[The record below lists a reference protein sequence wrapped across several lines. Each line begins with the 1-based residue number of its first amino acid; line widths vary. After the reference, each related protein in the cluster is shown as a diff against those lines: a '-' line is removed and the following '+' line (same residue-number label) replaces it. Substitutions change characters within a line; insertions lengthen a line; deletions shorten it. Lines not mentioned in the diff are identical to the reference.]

1 MDALTTPSN
10 WQRVRLGD
18 ILTLKHGRDYK
29 KFKLGNIPVY
39 GSGGYMLSINNFLHN
54 GESVCIGRKGTIDK
68 PIYLNGKF
76 WVVDTLFYSY
86 SFKKSIPKFIFYAF
100 SIIKWSN
107 YNEATGVP
115 SLTKMTISNIEI
127 PLPPLNEQIAIA
139 NILSD
144 VDRYLYSLD
153 ALILKKESVKKA
165 LSFELLSQRKRL
177 KGFNQNW
184 QRVRLGDICEITT
197 GSLDANE
204 MVHYGKYRF
213 YTCAKKYY
221 FIDKYA
227 FDTEAILISG
237 NGAYVGYVHYYKG
250 KFNAYQRTYVLDNFS
265 EHIIFVKYFLTMF
278 LQSHIQTNKNEG
290 NTPYI
295 VMATLKDFEIPLP
308 PLNEQIAIANILSDV
323 DRYLYSLDALI
334 LKKESV
340 KKALSFELLSQRKRL
355 KGFNQNWQRVRLG
368 DICEITTGSLDA
380 NEMVHY
386 GKYRFYTCAKKYY
399 FIDKY
404 AFDTEAILISGN
416 GAYVGYVH
424 YYKGKFNAYQR
435 TYVLDNFSEHIIFV
449 KYFLT
454 MFLQSHIQTNK
465 NEGNTP
471 YIVMATLKDFEIP
484 LPPLNEQIAIANIL
498 SDLDNEI
505 ISLKN
510 KKRQFDNIKKAL
522 NHDLMSAKIRVLK
535 K

>member
-10 WQRVRLGD
+10 WQKVRLGD

-29 KFKLGNIPVY
+29 NFKLGNIPVY

-144 VDRYLYSLD
+144 LDHYLYSLD

-177 KGFNQNW
+177 KGFNQAW
-184 QRVRLGDICEITT
+184 QRVRLGDICEFGNGGAYETLIVEN
-197 GSLDANE
+197 GDF
-204 MVHYGKYRF
+204 K
-213 YTCAKKYY
+213 
-221 FIDKYA
+221 
-227 FDTEAILISG
+227 LISLNSIDIDG
-237 NGAYVGYVHYYKG
+237 NLKNTMKRVNLYDNSLKQDDIVMVLSDVAHGDFLGLCAVIP
-250 KFNAYQRTYVLDNFS
+250 NNDYVLNQRMGRLRKKNDCINILFLRLY
-265 EHIIFVKYFLTMF
+265 INANQKYFKMQGQGSSQLN
-278 LQSHIQTNKNEG
+278 LSKKAIE
-290 NTPYI
+290 
-295 VMATLKDFEIPLP
+295 DFEILLP
-308 PLNEQIAIANILSDV
+308 PLNEQ
-323 DRYLYSLDALI
+323 R
-334 LKKESV
+334 
-340 KKALSFELLSQRKRL
+340 
-355 KGFNQNWQRVRLG
+355 
-368 DICEITTGSLDA
+368 
-380 NEMVHY
+380 
-386 GKYRFYTCAKKYY
+386 
-399 FIDKY
+399 
-404 AFDTEAILISGN
+404 
-416 GAYVGYVH
+416 
-424 YYKGKFNAYQR
+424 
-435 TYVLDNFSEHIIFV
+435 
-449 KYFLT
+449 
-454 MFLQSHIQTNK
+454 
-465 NEGNTP
+465 
-471 YIVMATLKDFEIP
+471 
-484 LPPLNEQIAIANIL
+484 AIANIL

-505 ISLKN
+505 TSLKN
-510 KKRQFDNIKKAL
+510 KKRQFENIKKAL

>member
-1 MDALTTPSN
+1 MVEFMNALTTPSN

-29 KFKLGNIPVY
+29 NFKLGNIPVY

-144 VDRYLYSLD
+144 VDRYLYALD

-213 YTCAKKYY
+213 YTCAKEYY

-237 NGAYVGYVHYYKG
+237 NGAHVGYVHYYKG

-278 LQSHIQTNKNEG
+278 LQSHIQTNRNEG

-295 VMATLKDFEIPLP
+295 VMATLKDFEILLP
-308 PLNEQIAIANILSDV
+308 PLNEQIAIANILST
-323 DRYLYSLDALI
+323 LD
-334 LKKESV
+334 
-340 KKALSFELLSQRKRL
+340 
-355 KGFNQNWQRVRLG
+355 
-368 DICEITTGSLDA
+368 
-380 NEMVHY
+380 H
-386 GKYRFYTCAKKYY
+386 
-399 FIDKY
+399 
-404 AFDTEAILISGN
+404 
-416 GAYVGYVH
+416 
-424 YYKGKFNAYQR
+424 
-435 TYVLDNFSEHIIFV
+435 
-449 KYFLT
+449 
-454 MFLQSHIQTNK
+454 
-465 NEGNTP
+465 
-471 YIVMATLKDFEIP
+471 
-484 LPPLNEQIAIANIL
+484 
-498 SDLDNEI
+498 EI

-510 KKRQFDNIKKAL
+510 KKRQFENIKKAL

>member
-10 WQRVRLGD
+10 WQKVRLGD
-18 ILTLKHGRDYK
+18 ITEIKRGASPRPIENPKWFCTNSNVGWVRISDISKNSRFLYK
-29 KFKLGNIPVY
+29 TAQKLSKKGIEKSRLVKQNSLIM
-39 GSGGYMLSINNFLHN
+39 SM
-54 GESVCIGRKGTIDK
+54 CATIGK
-68 PIYLNGKF
+68 PIITKIDTCIHDGFVVFENPKIDLNYLYYFLCYIEKEWLESGQQGSQVNLN
-76 WVVDTLFYSY
+76 VDLIKNKEVFY
-86 SFKKSIPKFIFYAF
+86 PKD
-100 SIIKWSN
+100 
-107 YNEATGVP
+107 
-115 SLTKMTISNIEI
+115 
-127 PLPPLNEQIAIA
+127 LNEQIAIA

-144 VDRYLYSLD
+144 VDRYLYSLR

-213 YTCAKKYY
+213 YTCAKEYY

-265 EHIIFVKYFLTMF
+265 EHIIFLKYFLTMF
-278 LQSHIQTNKNEG
+278 LQSHIQTNRNEG

-295 VMATLKDFEIPLP
+295 VMATLKDFEILLP
-308 PLNEQIAIANILSDV
+308 PLNEQIAIANILS
-323 DRYLYSLDALI
+323 
-334 LKKESV
+334 
-340 KKALSFELLSQRKRL
+340 
-355 KGFNQNWQRVRLG
+355 G
-368 DICEITTGSLDA
+368 
-380 NEMVHY
+380 
-386 GKYRFYTCAKKYY
+386 
-399 FIDKY
+399 
-404 AFDTEAILISGN
+404 
-416 GAYVGYVH
+416 
-424 YYKGKFNAYQR
+424 
-435 TYVLDNFSEHIIFV
+435 
-449 KYFLT
+449 
-454 MFLQSHIQTNK
+454 
-465 NEGNTP
+465 
-471 YIVMATLKDFEIP
+471 
-484 LPPLNEQIAIANIL
+484 
-498 SDLDNEI
+498 LDNEI

-510 KKRQFDNIKKAL
+510 KKRQFENIKKAL